1 LFSLS
6 ITYSWFPSAGC
17 GCDGS
22 SAIDPN
28 GARVIIVRC
37 LYDTIREKLLVFIGY
52 AKDGVAIGLE
62 ALFQALDA
70 VFGSAL
76 QRNLTIGIHIHIFGV
91 LIEDIGII

>member
-6 ITYSWFPSAGC
+6 ITYSWTPFAGC

-37 LYDTIREKLLVFIGY
+37 LYDAIREKLLVFIGY
-52 AKDGVAIGLE
+52 AKYGVAIGLV
-62 ALFQALDA
+62 AFFQALGA

-76 QRNLTIGIHIHIFGV
+76 QRNLTIGIHVHILWFK
-91 LIEDIGII
+91 